1 MEINELYNKKQEM
14 YLKAIQNHNYDK
26 LRVKIDD
33 LNLIQCRADTKRK
46 IMKPLRDTINLYTVY
61 KFYINLGIVFRDK
74 NKRYYTMEQVEKL
87 IRKYYYKN
95 NIKYNIN
102 SILIGVKINENVV

>member
-1 MEINELYNKKQEM
+1 METNELYNRKHQM
-14 YLKAIQNHNYDK
+14 YLKAVQDPNYDK

-46 IMKPLRDTINLYTVY
+46 IMKPLRNTITLYSVY

-74 NKRYYTMEQVEKL
+74 NKRYYTMEEIEQLTRE
-87 IRKYYYKN
+87 YYK
-95 NIKYNIN
+95 K
-102 SILIGVKINENVV
+102 